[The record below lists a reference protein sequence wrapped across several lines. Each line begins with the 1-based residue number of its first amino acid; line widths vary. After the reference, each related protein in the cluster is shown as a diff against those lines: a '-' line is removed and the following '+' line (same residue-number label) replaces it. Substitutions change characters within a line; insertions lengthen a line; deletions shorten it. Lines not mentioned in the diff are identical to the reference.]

1 MTERQRQSRAELI
14 REEPVLWLLISY
26 ATTFL
31 GASAAFDIWALFTG
45 DATAGTT
52 RYLVPLAIAFGAW
65 RGLRSWAGNVLVGTS
80 ITAAAEPLS
89 RQG

>member
-1 MTERQRQSRAELI
+1 MNEQQRRSRAELI
-14 REEPVLWLLISY
+14 REDPVLWLLISY
-26 ATTFL
+26 AATFL
-31 GASAAFDIWALFTG
+31 DASAAFDIWALFTG

-52 RYLVPLAIAFGAW
+52 RYLLPFAIAFGAW

-80 ITAAAEPLS
+80 VTAAAEPLA